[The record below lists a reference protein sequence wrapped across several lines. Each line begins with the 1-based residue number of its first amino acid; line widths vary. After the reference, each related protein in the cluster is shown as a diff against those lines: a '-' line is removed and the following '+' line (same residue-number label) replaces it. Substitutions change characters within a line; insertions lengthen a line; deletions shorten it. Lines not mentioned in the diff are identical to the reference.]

1 MEQININHSN
11 YIKIIKKIRQVPDG
25 SRLPPSSK
33 FIVGSVNAGGSWATV
48 LVVFWGFVVSMVY
61 FKTCTRIG
69 LTTSETLLD
78 LVACRLRLTKV

>member
-1 MEQININHSN
+1 
-11 YIKIIKKIRQVPDG
+11 
-25 SRLPPSSK
+25 
-33 FIVGSVNAGGSWATV
+33 V

-61 FKTCTRIG
+61 FKTCPRIG